1 MELAF
6 LEVPLVAE
14 NFTYDGGSMAS
25 VFECPCGE
33 ESDLVSVGST
43 LKMEAKRTQKL
54 EDNLPFCEAL
64 SWPKI
69 HLGSVPL
76 SFVCCW
82 LFGQKKIGLE
92 PLKDGEKNLEKTK
105 VYD

>member
-6 LEVPLVAE
+6 LKVPLVAE
-14 NFTYDGGSMAS
+14 SFTYGGGSMAS

-33 ESDLVSVGST
+33 ENDLVSVGST
-43 LKMEAKRTQKL
+43 LKKETKRTQKL

-64 SWPKI
+64 SWLKF

-76 SFVCCW
+76 SFGFCW
-82 LFGQKKIGLE
+82 LLGQKRQVQN
-92 PLKDGEKNLEKTK
+92 P
-105 VYD
+105 